1 MLAAGEIEI
10 AVDELR
16 WLLEGCRH
24 LLEAHKLLG
33 EIAFAEGDFELAR
46 AHFGYAFQLGAD
58 AMAGRAPD
66 DTLPCANPSNR
77 AFHEAGKGLVES
89 LLKLRQVKTAQ
100 QVARQLLALDPADPL
115 GVQQSLKAGGCR

>member
-58 AMAGRAPD
+58 AMAGRASD

-89 LLKLRQVKTAQ
+89 LLKLRQVKTA
-100 QVARQLLALDPADPL
+100 LDPADPL

>member
-33 EIAFAEGDFELAR
+33 EIAFAEGDFETWRPFRVCLPVEP
-46 AHFGYAFQLGAD
+46 D
-58 AMAGRAPD
+58 AMAAPSEG
-66 DTLPCANPSNR
+66 TLPYAKPSNR
-77 AFHEAGKGLVES
+77 AFHK
-89 LLKLRQVKTAQ
+89 R
-100 QVARQLLALDPADPL
+100 ARGWSNPCSSCA
-115 GVQQSLKAGGCR
+115 R